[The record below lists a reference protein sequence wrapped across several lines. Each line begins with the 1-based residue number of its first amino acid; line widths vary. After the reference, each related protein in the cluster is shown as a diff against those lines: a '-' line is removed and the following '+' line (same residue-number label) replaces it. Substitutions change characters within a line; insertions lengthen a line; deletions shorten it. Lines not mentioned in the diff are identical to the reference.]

1 MVTNWFMIVLNKLS
15 NILKHQLS
23 FFNMKNFDIYNS
35 QRKAVWGTQ
44 QFYKYE
50 IVLECW
56 KDLG

>member
-1 MVTNWFMIVLNKLS
+1 MIVLNKLS

-35 QRKAVWGTQ
+35 QRKAVWGAQ

-50 IVLECW
+50 IVLEC
-56 KDLG
+56 